1 MLSGIYNRLGVAY
14 NRSIERWHMTEGVA
28 FSPFFTETEV

>member
-1 MLSGIYNRLGVAY
+1 MLSGIYNQMGVAY
-14 NRSIERWHMTEGVA
+14 NPSIERCHMTEGVA